1 MRYLPVEFVT
11 LTAVEDEY
19 SRAMLSKQPGKGSR
33 QSVPNWRFDFRFRLT
48 ALFLLVLQ
56 STLKKWYVVSGKL
69 MLRVKIT
76 DKLYL
81 RKSGSRSSESC
92 ASSRSLTKLYVVPE
106 ELMVHM
112 ESGADEAAKAGA
124 SSISEIG
131 PRGL

>member
-69 MLRVKIT
+69 ILRVKIT

-81 RKSGSRSSESC
+81 RKSGSRSS

-112 ESGADEAAKAGA
+112 ESGADEAAKADA

>member
-56 STLKKWYVVSGKL
+56 VWTRTKTKTG
-69 MLRVKIT
+69 
-76 DKLYL
+76 
-81 RKSGSRSSESC
+81 RKHDMRYSC
-92 ASSRSLTKLYVVPE
+92 FRP
-106 ELMVHM
+106 
-112 ESGADEAAKAGA
+112 
-124 SSISEIG
+124 
-131 PRGL
+131 